1 MLVVYSIKIKK
12 EQINLTKQ
20 EIQDIFIKSN
30 EIKIFF
36 QQDMAYGDS
45 KGLNIR
51 TVAEKVLRDK
61 VFNIVKNRKYD

>member
-1 MLVVYSIKIKK
+1 
-12 EQINLTKQ
+12 
-20 EIQDIFIKSN
+20 
-30 EIKIFF
+30 
-36 QQDMAYGDS
+36 MAYGDS